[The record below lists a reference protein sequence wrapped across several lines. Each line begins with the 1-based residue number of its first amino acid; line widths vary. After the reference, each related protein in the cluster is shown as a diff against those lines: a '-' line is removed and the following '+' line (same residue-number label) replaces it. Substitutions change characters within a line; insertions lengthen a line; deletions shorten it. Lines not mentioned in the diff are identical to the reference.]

1 MIKRLTLSL
10 FSLIFALSFLIVLV
24 LGFSYQ
30 MILLHNQKTAVTALL
45 LLFFSAIII
54 LFFIAAYRFFNRLSA
69 SALKKVTIIL
79 FTLMLLIEGSLIIA
93 FHAILPP
100 AVDGGHTYAE
110 ALYLLAHHHASHAIY
125 LKVYPNNIPVA
136 LLQYGL
142 FRMFSWI
149 DLSNYMVISRGFC
162 AIVLNISIYF
172 SWKLVR
178 QIFDEKMAALL
189 LLLTLTCFPLFFYIL
204 YFYTDTATLM
214 FPVLLLYLG
223 YLYSRSMKM
232 RYMFLFGLLLG
243 IGDQIRPNLILMLP
257 ALAIYMLFVLK
268 FKKVLW
274 NVALILIMIA
284 AIGISANGVEAR
296 LGYHQNPALSMPDSH
311 WVMLGLSPNG
321 GYNKQDYERTRQEPT
336 QSAKKQAD
344 AQQIQ
349 LRIKQAGP
357 MGLTR
362 LWGIKLARTWGIG
375 AHGYYWYT
383 HLTTQP
389 TKAYQYLFNHKR
401 QLIVFVIQAFY
412 IVDLFFLILSS
423 IQSFR
428 TRVISLNLLIQIC
441 LIGNLLFYTFVWE
454 AEPRYS
460 LLFSPFILIGAIF
473 GFSEFMQLLDGR
485 TGVKTSPATAR
496 NGQLILA
503 SLLLLAVILIS
514 VQGHQSLA
522 GNRSAQRSYVV
533 DQVGAAGKSSA
544 KIDQSRPLTQTFLAT
559 HPFTHLAIKPVKK
572 SGSAIYQFSVTES
585 RTGKLLFV
593 KKFTSSQVKVNQF
606 KTFVAH
612 KELAGQNEPYQL
624 TIKQI
629 KGSPGA
635 GLVLRINGKGYEQR
649 DLYPDGRLIQDGL
662 PTKKQDLQFKVYSVD
677 HKPYLSNLSYWLL
690 FAIPSLM
697 LLAYAIEV
705 SVPRKARKLVSLEAT
720 KSRGD

>member
-1 MIKRLTLSL
+1 MKRLTLSL
-10 FSLIFALSFLIVLV
+10 FSLIFAFSFLIVLV
-24 LGFSYQ
+24 LGFCYQ
-30 MILLHNQKTAVTALL
+30 MILSHNAETAVTALL

-54 LFFIAAYRFFNRLSA
+54 LFFITAYRFFNRLTA
-69 SALKKVTIIL
+69 KAMKKVTIIL
-79 FTLMLLIEGSLIIA
+79 FVLIFLMEGYLIIA

-110 ALYLLAHHHASHAIY
+110 ALYLLAHHHASSGIY
-125 LKVYPNNIPVA
+125 LKIYPNNIPVA

-142 FRMFSWI
+142 FRVFSWVH
-149 DLSNYMVISRGFC
+149 LSNYMLISRGFC

-178 QIFDEKMAALL
+178 QIFDAKMAALL

-214 FPVLLLYLG
+214 FPALLLYLV
-223 YLYSRSMKM
+223 YLYSHSMKM
-232 RYMFLFGLLLG
+232 RYTLLFGLLIG

-274 NVALILIMIA
+274 NVALILILIA
-284 AIGISANGVEAR
+284 AVGLSVNRVENH
-296 LGYHQNPALSMPDSH
+296 LGYHPNPALSMPDSH

-357 MGLTR
+357 VGLTR

-383 HLTTQP
+383 HLTRQP
-389 TKAYQYLFNHKR
+389 TKTYQYLFNHKR

-412 IVDLFFLILSS
+412 LVDLFFLILSS
-423 IQSFR
+423 IQFFR
-428 TRVISLNLLIQIC
+428 TRVVSLNLLIQIC
-441 LIGNLLFYTFVWE
+441 LIGNLLFYTFIWE

-485 TGVKTSPATAR
+485 ERVKISPATAR
-496 NGQLILA
+496 NGRLILA
-503 SLLLLAVILIS
+503 SLLLLAGILIS

-533 DQVGAAGKSSA
+533 DQVGAAGKSGA
-544 KIDQSRPLTQTFLAT
+544 RIDQTRPLTQTFLAT
-559 HPFTHLAIKPVKK
+559 HPFTHLAVKPVKK
-572 SGSAIYQFSVTES
+572 SGSAVYQLSVTES
-585 RTGKLLFV
+585 RTGKVLFV
-593 KKFTSSQVKVNQF
+593 KKFTTSQVKVNQF
-606 KTFVAH
+606 NIFAAH
-612 KELAGQNEPYQL
+612 KALAGQNEPCQL

-629 KGSPGA
+629 KGTPGA

-649 DLYPDGRLIQDGL
+649 DLYPDGRLIQSGRL
-662 PTKKQDLQFKVYSVD
+662 SKKQDLQFKIYSVD
-677 HKPYLSNLSYWLL
+677 HKPYLSNSSYWLL
-690 FAIPSLM
+690 FMIPCLM

-705 SVPRKARKLVSLEAT
+705 SVPRKAKKLLSSETT
-720 KSRGD
+720 KSGGD